1 MNDVTPEG
9 KGGEVK
15 NGNFGRFSRLNWGDK
30 GREGGSKNWKMGVTS
45 FMDGP

>member
-30 GREGGSKNWKMGVTS
+30 GRGVKKLEIWG
-45 FMDGP
+45 DVIYG